1 MAIKDWYKLTFQI
14 ESDLEEIIIWQLNE
28 LGIFSFSFEYLIK
41 TENKK
46 EVNIWLPIDDWGKT
60 SRSGFEKIISKLL
73 NINDPKNQ
81 FFDWSIIKEE
91 DWLTSWKKYWAP
103 ALVGNHLLILPCWIN
118 LNEKFKDKQII
129 KIDPGAA
136 FGTGSHPST
145 YLCLEKMENILFT
158 DKKVLDIGSG
168 SGILSVAARLLG
180 AKEVCAVD
188 NDYLAINSTN
198 SNFQLNFGN
207 LKNLN
212 TYLGSFNEV
221 ILKNQLK
228 QFDFVLC
235 NILAEVIKEMI
246 PNIYKCLRNN
256 GEVIFSGILNS
267 QKDEIIQTLIKND
280 LNLLDVSTRKD
291 WACITAKKP
300 AIQPKY
306 KFFLWILF
314 NTFYCVIFYFKISH
328 IVLIDVK
335 NVFDRY

>member
-1 MAIKDWYKLTFQI
+1 METKDWYKLTFLI
-14 ESDLEEIIIWQLNE
+14 ESDSEEIIIWKLNE

-41 TENKK
+41 NENNK
-46 EVNIWLPIDDWGKT
+46 EVNIWLPVDDWGDS
-60 SRSGFEKIISKLL
+60 SRCDFEKIISKLL
-73 NINDPKNQ
+73 NINAPENE

-103 ALVGNHLLILPCWIN
+103 ELVGNHLLILPCWMN
-118 LNEKFKDKQII
+118 PNEKFKDKKII

-145 YLCLEKMENILFT
+145 YLCLEKMENIFFS
-158 DKKVLDIGSG
+158 DKKILDIGSG

-180 AKEVCAVD
+180 AKEVYAVD
-188 NDYLAINSTN
+188 NDYLAINSTK

-207 LKNLN
+207 LNNLN
-212 TYLGSFNEV
+212 TYLGCFNEV

-235 NILAEVIKEMI
+235 NILAEVIKGMI

-267 QKDEIIQTLIKND
+267 QKDEIIKILIQND
-280 LNLLDVSTRKD
+280 LKLLDVSTRKD
-291 WACITAKKP
+291 WACISAQKASDPT
-300 AIQPKY
+300 
-306 KFFLWILF
+306 
-314 NTFYCVIFYFKISH
+314 
-328 IVLIDVK
+328 
-335 NVFDRY
+335 

>member
-1 MAIKDWYKLTFQI
+1 METKDWYKLTFLI
-14 ESDLEEIIIWQLNE
+14 ESDSEEIIIWKLNE

-41 TENKK
+41 HENKK
-46 EVNIWLPIDDWGKT
+46 EVNIWLPIDDWDES

-73 NINDPKNQ
+73 NINPPKHK

-103 ALVGNHLLILPCWIN
+103 ELVGNHFLILPCWIN
-118 LNEKFKDKQII
+118 LNKKFKDKQII

-145 YLCLEKMENILFT
+145 YLCLEKMENILFS

-188 NDYLAINSTN
+188 NDYLAINSTK

-207 LKNLN
+207 LNNLN
-212 TYLGSFNEV
+212 TYLGSFNEL
-221 ILKNQLK
+221 ILKNQLE

-235 NILAEVIKEMI
+235 NILAEVIKGMI

-267 QKDEIIQTLIKND
+267 QKDEIIKILIKND
-280 LNLLDVSTRKD
+280 LKLLDVSTRKD
-291 WACITAKKP
+291 WACISAQKASNP
-300 AIQPKY
+300 
-306 KFFLWILF
+306 
-314 NTFYCVIFYFKISH
+314 S
-328 IVLIDVK
+328 
-335 NVFDRY
+335 

>member
-1 MAIKDWYKLTFQI
+1 MAIKDWYKVTFLI
-14 ESDLEEIIIWQLNE
+14 ESDSEEIIIWKLNE

-41 TENKK
+41 NENKK
-46 EVNIWLPIDDWGKT
+46 EVNIWLPIDDWGES
-60 SRSGFEKIISKLL
+60 SRSSFEKIISKLL
-73 NINDPKNQ
+73 NINDSKNQ

-103 ALVGNHLLILPCWIN
+103 ELVANHFLILPCWIN
-118 LNEKFKDKQII
+118 LNEKFNDKQII

-145 YLCLEKMENILFT
+145 YLCLEKMENILFS

-168 SGILSVAARLLG
+168 SGILSIAASLFG

-207 LKNLN
+207 LNNLN
-212 TYLGSFNEV
+212 TYLGSFNDV
-221 ILKNQLK
+221 IFKYQLK

-235 NILAEVIKEMI
+235 NILAGVIKEMI

-267 QKDEIIQTLIKND
+267 QKDEIIKILIQNELK
-280 LNLLDVSTRKD
+280 LLDVSTRKD
-291 WACITAKKP
+291 WVCISAQKTSD
-300 AIQPKY
+300 Q
-306 KFFLWILF
+306 
-314 NTFYCVIFYFKISH
+314 T
-328 IVLIDVK
+328 
-335 NVFDRY
+335 

>member
-14 ESDLEEIIIWQLNE
+14 ESDLEEIIIWKLSE
-28 LGIFSFSFEYLIK
+28 LGIFSFSFEYVMK

-46 EVNIWLPIDDWGKT
+46 EVNIWLPIDDWDES

-73 NINDPKNQ
+73 NINPPKNK
-81 FFDWSIIKEE
+81 FFEWSIIKEE

-103 ALVGNHLLILPCWIN
+103 ELVGNHFLILPCWIN
-118 LNEKFKDKQII
+118 LNKKFKDKQII

-145 YLCLEKMENILFT
+145 YLCLEKMENILFS

-188 NDYLAINSTN
+188 NDYLAINSTK

-207 LKNLN
+207 LNKLN

-221 ILKNQLK
+221 ILKNQLE

-235 NILAEVIKEMI
+235 NILAEVIKGMI

-267 QKDEIIQTLIKND
+267 QKDEIIKILIKND
-280 LNLLDVSTRKD
+280 LKLLDVTSRKD
-291 WACITAKKP
+291 WACISAQKASNPT
-300 AIQPKY
+300 
-306 KFFLWILF
+306 
-314 NTFYCVIFYFKISH
+314 
-328 IVLIDVK
+328 
-335 NVFDRY
+335 

>member
-1 MAIKDWYKLTFQI
+1 MEIKDWYKLTFLI
-14 ESDLEEIIIWQLNE
+14 ESDSEEIIIWKLNE

-41 TENKK
+41 NENKK
-46 EVNIWLPIDDWGKT
+46 EVNIWLPIDDWDES

-73 NINDPKNQ
+73 NINPPKNK
-81 FFDWSIIKEE
+81 FFEWSIIKEE

-103 ALVGNHLLILPCWIN
+103 ELVGNHFLILPCWIN
-118 LNEKFKDKQII
+118 LNKKFKDKQII

-145 YLCLEKMENILFT
+145 YLCLEKMENILFS

-188 NDYLAINSTN
+188 NYYLAINSTK

-207 LKNLN
+207 LNKLN

-221 ILKNQLK
+221 ILKNQLE

-235 NILAEVIKEMI
+235 NILAEVIKGMI

-267 QKDEIIQTLIKND
+267 QKEEIIKILIQND
-280 LNLLDVSTRKD
+280 LKLLDVSTRKD
-291 WACITAKKP
+291 WACISAQKTSGP
-300 AIQPKY
+300 AQ
-306 KFFLWILF
+306 
-314 NTFYCVIFYFKISH
+314 V
-328 IVLIDVK
+328 
-335 NVFDRY
+335 

>member
-1 MAIKDWYKLTFQI
+1 
-14 ESDLEEIIIWQLNE
+14 
-28 LGIFSFSFEYLIK
+28 
-41 TENKK
+41 
-46 EVNIWLPIDDWGKT
+46 
-60 SRSGFEKIISKLL
+60 
-73 NINDPKNQ
+73 
-81 FFDWSIIKEE
+81 
-91 DWLTSWKKYWAP
+91 
-103 ALVGNHLLILPCWIN
+103 LPCWIN

-129 KIDPGAA
+129 KIAPGAA

-145 YLCLEKMENILFT
+145 YLCLEKMENIFFS
-158 DKKVLDIGSG
+158 DNKVVDIGSG

-246 PNIYKCLRNN
+246 PNIYKCLKNN

-267 QKDEIIQTLIKND
+267 QKDEIIKILIQND
-280 LNLLDVSTRKD
+280 LKLLEVSTRKD
-291 WACITAKKP
+291 WACISA
-300 AIQPKY
+300 Q
-306 KFFLWILF
+306 
-314 NTFYCVIFYFKISH
+314 
-328 IVLIDVK
+328 K
-335 NVFDRY
+335 NSNLD

>member
-1 MAIKDWYKLTFQI
+1 METKDWYKLTFLI
-14 ESDLEEIIIWQLNE
+14 ESDSEEIIIWKLNE

-41 TENKK
+41 NENKK
-46 EVNIWLPIDDWGKT
+46 EVNIWLPIDDWDES

-73 NINDPKNQ
+73 NINPPKNK
-81 FFDWSIIKEE
+81 FFEWSIIKEE

-103 ALVGNHLLILPCWIN
+103 ELVGNHFLILPCWIN
-118 LNEKFKDKQII
+118 LNKKFKDKQII

-145 YLCLEKMENILFT
+145 YLCLEKMENILFS

-188 NDYLAINSTN
+188 NDYLAINSTK

-207 LKNLN
+207 LNKLN

-221 ILKNQLK
+221 ILKNQLE

-235 NILAEVIKEMI
+235 NILAEVIKGMI

-267 QKDEIIQTLIKND
+267 QKDEIIKILIQND
-280 LNLLDVSTRKD
+280 LKLLNISTRKD
-291 WACITAKKP
+291 WVCISAKKTGDP
-300 AIQPKY
+300 
-306 KFFLWILF
+306 
-314 NTFYCVIFYFKISH
+314 T
-328 IVLIDVK
+328 
-335 NVFDRY
+335 

>member
-1 MAIKDWYKLTFQI
+1 MAINDWYKLTFLI
-14 ESDLEEIIIWQLNE
+14 ESDSEEIIIWKLNE

-41 TENKK
+41 NENKK
-46 EVNIWLPIDDWGKT
+46 AVNIWLPIDDWGES

-73 NINDPKNQ
+73 NNNIPENQ

-103 ALVGNHLLILPCWIN
+103 ELVGNHILILPCWIN
-118 LNEKFKDKQII
+118 LNEKFKDKKII

-207 LKNLN
+207 LKKLN

-221 ILKNQLK
+221 IVKYQLK
-228 QFDFVLC
+228 HFDFVLC

-246 PNIYKCLRNN
+246 PYIHKCLKNN
-256 GEVIFSGILNS
+256 GEVIFSGILNT
-267 QKDEIIQTLIKND
+267 QKDEIIKILIQND
-280 LNLLDVSTRKD
+280 LKLLDVSTKKD
-291 WACITAKKP
+291 WACISARKTSDP
-300 AIQPKY
+300 I
-306 KFFLWILF
+306 
-314 NTFYCVIFYFKISH
+314 
-328 IVLIDVK
+328 
-335 NVFDRY
+335 